1 MPKSM
6 TFYWWKSCSQCRDM
20 HNALTKGGASIAER
34 DFFREPFTKEE
45 LRALIGDTPVR
56 DFFSMKSP
64 SIAKLGLTPES
75 MSDDEMLTGLDA
87 QGAAVAAAAHR
98 STGGPSSD
106 PAAAQGCGRAAGL
119 GVMGDAPAPAVGARL
134 GYGRVDS

>member
-20 HNALTKGGASIAER
+20 HNALTKGGASLAER

-75 MSDDEMLTGLDA
+75 MSDDEMLDWMLKEPRLIRRPLVVVD
-87 QGAAVAAAAHR
+87 
-98 STGGPSSD
+98 
-106 PAAAQGCGRAAGL
+106 
-119 GVMGDAPAPAVGARL
+119 GVLHIQPRPKD
-134 GYGRVDS
+134 VDGILS

>member
-1 MPKSM
+1 MAKSI
-6 TFYWWKSCSQCRDM
+6 TFYWWKSCSQCRDVY
-20 HNALTKGGASIAER
+20 NGLTKAGATLAER

-75 MSDDEMLTGLDA
+75 MSDDEMLDWMLKEPRLLRRPI
-87 QGAAVAAAAHR
+87 AV
-98 STGGPSSD
+98 
-106 PAAAQGCGRAAGL
+106 L
-119 GVMGDAPAPAVGARL
+119 E
-134 GYGRVDS
+134 GRVVIQPRPKDVDALLG